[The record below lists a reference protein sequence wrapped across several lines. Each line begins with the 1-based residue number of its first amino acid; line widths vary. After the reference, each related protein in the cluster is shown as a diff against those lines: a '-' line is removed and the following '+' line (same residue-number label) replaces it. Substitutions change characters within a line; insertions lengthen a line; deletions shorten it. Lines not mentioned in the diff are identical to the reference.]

1 MLNIKIKK
9 KTTEDREM
17 NTHKISAS
25 STHSGVGKLFLRG
38 QIINI
43 SGFTAHI
50 VSVTTTQLLNSATAA
65 KDNHKQMST
74 AVFQ

>member
-1 MLNIKIKK
+1 M
-9 KTTEDREM
+9 T
-17 NTHKISAS
+17 THKISAS

-50 VSVTTTQLLNSATAA
+50 VSVTTTQLLNSAL
-65 KDNHKQMST
+65 
-74 AVFQ
+74 VV